1 MYGQQLSLID
11 RLSGKLKGGAK
22 HGTLKKENPQG
33 FQRIIWQASKKL
45 QQQCTR
51 IVLWLVLIASCY
63 LFYLLFFSD
72 VQNPYVR
79 TQFGCPVHQ
88 EVYKKIHDVVM
99 KNGELWQQRDASNQG
114 GEIDVLEFGVWQ
126 GSFLSSQFPN
136 YRSLYYTDVHDPWCP
151 QGGGDFTFD
160 QFDSKHYA
168 PADFVVS
175 INAFSAVPDINR
187 FIEHV
192 LGVTKKNG
200 LAIVVEDPYFFGQYG
215 HRLQGLWLN
224 QLLRQS
230 KCAMVFARN
239 NHSGIVEEFFQLTSS
254 VDDISKKVQSLL
266 GDCIEA
272 ASTLK
277 YFLEEQLQRRYPLE
291 VLVQELIKTNQVEIQ
306 VHKVYKHI
314 EGRSLFAFNSLHQQ
328 FQEEIDKQFKHITYT
343 PDAVLL
349 LLRKL
354 SS

>member
-1 MYGQQLSLID
+1 
-11 RLSGKLKGGAK
+11 
-22 HGTLKKENPQG
+22 
-33 FQRIIWQASKKL
+33 
-45 QQQCTR
+45 
-51 IVLWLVLIASCY
+51 
-63 LFYLLFFSD
+63 
-72 VQNPYVR
+72 
-79 TQFGCPVHQ
+79 
-88 EVYKKIHDVVM
+88 
-99 KNGELWQQRDASNQG
+99 
-114 GEIDVLEFGVWQ
+114 
-126 GSFLSSQFPN
+126 
-136 YRSLYYTDVHDPWCP
+136 
-151 QGGGDFTFD
+151 
-160 QFDSKHYA
+160 
-168 PADFVVS
+168 
-175 INAFSAVPDINR
+175 
-187 FIEHV
+187 
-192 LGVTKKNG
+192 
-200 LAIVVEDPYFFGQYG
+200 
-215 HRLQGLWLN
+215 
-224 QLLRQS
+224 
-230 KCAMVFARN
+230 MVFARN